1 MLKTMV
7 RNLRDHNQKLV
18 ALPRDFE
25 DIKAMFE
32 EQFGFC
38 NARGEQDF
46 ECDGL
51 YSEYGEDEQTYSL
64 AYANDVATRFER
76 YESELGSNYLQAFFE
91 LDSFSYADL
100 DMIDEGSI
108 SFYSSK
114 EEYLYAVYER
124 YGLTDTKFLWTTVDA
139 FLNDDY
145 VFRELEMNGNLFQAS
160 NGVIVEVN

>member
-1 MLKTMV
+1 MLKTIV
-7 RNLRDHNQKLV
+7 RNLRDKNEKLV
-18 ALPRDFE
+18 ALPCSFE
-25 DIKAMFE
+25 KAKAMFE

-38 NARGEQDF
+38 NARSEQDF
-46 ECDGL
+46 ECQGL
-51 YSEYGEDEQTYSL
+51 YSEYEQNEGCYTFEAVNYIAEL
-64 AYANDVATRFER
+64 FER

-114 EEYLYAVYER
+114 EEYLYFVYER
-124 YGLTDTKFLWTTVDA
+124 YGLTDIKFLWTTVDV

-145 VFRELEMNGNLFQAS
+145 VFSQIELNGNLFQAS

>member
-1 MLKTMV
+1 MLKTTV
-7 RNLRDHNQKLV
+7 RNLRDHNEKLV

-25 DIKAMFE
+25 VIKAMFD

-38 NARGEQDF
+38 NAQSEQDF

-64 AYANDVATRFER
+64 AYANDIATKFER
-76 YESELGSNYLQAFFE
+76 YESELGSNYLQALFE

-114 EEYLYAVYER
+114 EEYLYFVYER
-124 YGLTDTKFLWTTVDA
+124 YGLTDIKFLWTTVDV

-145 VFRELEMNGNLFQAS
+145 VFSQIELNGNLFQAS